1 MGIFKAT
8 YSFAGPGDPPAAEV
22 LVARTSA
29 ALGRTVELFGYGR
42 EGRVVEVLFEL
53 DPIGFLYLSKVLADL
68 GGSRI
73 HPVSREPWPLVL
85 PEFVQTR
92 WPDLSDADRAR
103 AREDVVTRE
112 TRR

>member
-1 MGIFKAT
+1 MGVFKAT
-8 YSFAGPGDPPAAEV
+8 YFFSGSGTPPTAGV
-22 LVARTSA
+22 LVERTSA
-29 ALGRTVELFGYGR
+29 ALGRTIELFGYGC
-42 EGRVVEVLFEL
+42 EGAVVEVMFEL

-85 PEFVQTR
+85 PEFVRTR
-92 WPDLSDADRAR
+92 WPDLSDAERAR